1 MSLVSLADLRQYLDL
16 GDEPGQDALL
26 ARFIEEATAIVQTE
40 TGKVFEAQFDT
51 THAFHAVNDVGGRTL
66 YLRASLWGLTT
77 ALNGDGQIIPVG
89 HLALE
94 PNEPPYRRLRIR
106 DFSTANWT
114 YAYDPGN
121 AISVTGK
128 WADYPYPPA
137 DIRAATRA
145 IAAWLYRRRDQGPDF
160 DNASVS
166 STAGVVLIP
175 PSLPRE
181 ARVILD
187 RYTERPGAG
196 SRVVRGKL
204 VTL

>member
-1 MSLVSLADLRQYLDL
+1 MLVNVADLRQYLDL

-26 ARFIEEATAIVQTE
+26 ARFIEEAQKIVETE

-51 THAFHAVNDVGGRTL
+51 THAFHAVNDVGGKTL
-66 YLRASLWGLTT
+66 YLRASLWSLT
-77 ALNGDGQIIPVG
+77 AVVNGNGQTIPIG
-89 HLALE
+89 ELALE

-137 DIRAATRA
+137 DIRAATRS
-145 IAAWLYRRRDQGPDF
+145 IATWLYRRRDSAGAGETDT
-160 DNASVS
+160 ATVS
-166 STAGVVLIP
+166 QSGLVLIP
-175 PSLPRE
+175 ATLPRDVQ
-181 ARVILD
+181 VILD

-204 VTL
+204 VL

>member
-1 MSLVSLADLRQYLDL
+1 MLVNVADLRQYLDL

-26 ARFIEEATAIVQTE
+26 ARFIEEAQKIVETE

-51 THAFHAVNDVGGRTL
+51 THAFHAVNDVGGKTL
-66 YLRASLWGLTT
+66 YLRASLWSLT
-77 ALNGDGQIIPVG
+77 AVVNGNGQTIPIG
-89 HLALE
+89 ELALE

-128 WADYPYPPA
+128 WADYPYAPA
-137 DIRAATRA
+137 DIRTATRS
-145 IAAWLYRRRDQGPDF
+145 IAAWLFKRRDQGPDF

-166 STAGVVLIP
+166 NTAGVVLIP
-175 PSLPRE
+175 PSLPRDVQ
-181 ARVILD
+181 VILD
-187 RYTERPGAG
+187 RYTDKPGAG

-204 VTL
+204 VL

>member
-1 MSLVSLADLRQYLDL
+1 MLVNVADLRQYLDL

-26 ARFIEEATAIVQTE
+26 ARFIEEAQKIVETE

-51 THAFHAVNDVGGRTL
+51 THAFHAVNDVGGKTL
-66 YLRASLWGLTT
+66 YLRASLWSLT
-77 ALNGDGQIIPVG
+77 AVVNGNGQTIPIG
-89 HLALE
+89 ELALE

-137 DIRAATRA
+137 DIRAATRS
-145 IAAWLYRRRDQGPDF
+145 IAAWLYRRRDQAGAGETDT
-160 DNASVS
+160 ATVS
-166 STAGVVLIP
+166 QSGVVLMP
-175 PSLPRE
+175 ASLPRD
-181 ARVILD
+181 AQVVLD

-204 VTL
+204 VL